1 MKIFD
6 SHTHLNQE
14 DLFPNW
20 ESLLENFINIGGQG
34 LVNAWAN
41 EAYNQNWILI
51 AKTAQKKHPNIF
63 VKCILWWHPCDVE
76 RIGKD
81 YNKSKNKLKEDIL
94 NNKEFVVGIW
104 ECWIDLHYDEE
115 WKTLELQKN
124 YLISQCELAQELN
137 LPIIIHSRDA
147 FNETY
152 EILKKY
158 KDLTVYIHCWWYGPQ
173 EIKTMLETF
182 KNLYIGFCG
191 NTTYKNAENLRE
203 SVKILPIDKLLIETD
218 APYLSPQWF
227 RWTLNAPE
235 RVKDIWKYIWDLL
248 NIDEKKLREQVE
260 KNFFN
265 LYTS

>member
-34 LVNAWAN
+34 LINAWAN
-41 EAYNQNWILI
+41 ETYNQNWILI
-51 AKTAQKKHPNIF
+51 AKTAQQKYPNIF
-63 VKCILWWHPCDVE
+63 VKCILWRHPCDVE

-115 WKTLELQKN
+115 WETLELQKN

-203 SVKILPIDKLLIETD
+203 CVKILPIDKLLIETD

-235 RVKDIWKYIWDLL
+235 RVKDIGKYIWDLL